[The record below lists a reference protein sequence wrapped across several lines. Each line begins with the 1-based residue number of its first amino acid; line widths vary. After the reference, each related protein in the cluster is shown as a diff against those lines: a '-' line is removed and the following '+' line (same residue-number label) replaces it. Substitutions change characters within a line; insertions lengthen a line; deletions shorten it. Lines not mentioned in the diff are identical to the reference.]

1 MAISRSELIAGA
13 AEESV
18 TRLSGERMTERL
30 DAVYGDDEVAS
41 ALDKNLERL
50 QFLTLPADDWW

>member
-1 MAISRSELIAGA
+1 MVISRSELIAGA
-13 AEESV
+13 AEELV

>member
-13 AEESV
+13 AEELV

>member
-13 AEESV
+13 AEELV

-50 QFLTLPADDWW
+50 QFLTLPADDWR